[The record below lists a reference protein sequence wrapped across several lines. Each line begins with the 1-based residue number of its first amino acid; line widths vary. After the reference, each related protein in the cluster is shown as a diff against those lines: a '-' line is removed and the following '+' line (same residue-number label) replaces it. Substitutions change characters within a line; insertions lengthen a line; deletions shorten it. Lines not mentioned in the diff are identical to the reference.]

1 METRSV
7 ARWWGLRAAAGAA
20 LLCGVMVEPAAR
32 AQTATAPGN
41 SSANPGTTPPGA
53 GPGSRL
59 DLPAETPGSTADSA
73 ASSLSTP
80 AQTGNTEPHPV
91 NVDGPV
97 VRSIFDQTDVSDEHP
112 VGEPADVSS
121 SFDRQDS
128 VNDHPVP

>member
-1 METRSV
+1 MQSRNV

-20 LLCGVMVEPAAR
+20 LLCGVMVGPAR

-80 AQTGNTEPHPV
+80 AQTGSPEPHPV
-91 NVDGPV
+91 NTSGPV